1 MTDILQ
7 PFLLSLI
14 AGSATGIGGMI
25 VLLFGRISN
34 RVMGLF
40 MGFAGG
46 VMIVI
51 SFLNLF
57 FEALTLLNYY
67 EVTVAFTLGAL
78 LMMAV
83 DLTIPHIEAG
93 RWEKGVVDVRLLSS
107 GFVIALGMF
116 LHNFPEGLVV
126 SASYSHLPRL
136 GLMIALMICLH
147 NIPEGIATATPL
159 ILAGMGRFKA
169 VALTVISGLSEPIG
183 ALIGSTLLLTFG
195 KGSGIIGWGLA
206 LASGVMTY
214 ITVDELIPM
223 AHEYSS
229 QFHKHTVSIG
239 LLSGMIFAQI
249 ISLVLKV

>member
-1 MTDILQ
+1 MKNILQ

-14 AGSATGIGGMI
+14 AGSATGIGGVI
-25 VLLFGRISN
+25 ALIFGKFSN

-51 SFLNLF
+51 SFLKLF
-57 FEALTLLNYY
+57 FEALTLLSYF
-67 EVTVAFTLGAL
+67 EVTAAFTLGAL

-83 DLTIPHIEAG
+83 DLTLPHIESG
-93 RWEKGVVDVRLLSS
+93 RWEKGVVDARLLSS

-126 SASYSHLPRL
+126 SASYGHLPKL
-136 GLMIALMICLH
+136 GLLMALIICLH

-159 ILAGMGRFKA
+159 ILAGMGRFKS
-169 VALTVISGLSEPIG
+169 VALAFISGLSEPIG
-183 ALIGSTLLLTFG
+183 ALIGSTLLLTLG
-195 KGSGIIGWGLA
+195 EGSGIIGWGLA

-229 QFHKHTVSIG
+229 RFHKHTVSIG
-239 LLSGMIFAQI
+239 LLIGMIFAQI
-249 ISLVLKV
+249 ISLILKF